1 MKAVTDTKYYNEI
14 AQALQDNHYMSFNY
28 KPNEMAEGV
37 FSVAE
42 YRYND
47 GYERGLSVGNAQ
59 GRQAAYDEFWDSI
72 LPEGEILDL
81 QYAFGGKRWSTNTFN
96 PPRTIVGS
104 SFFRCFA
111 STALTAINKT
121 IDVTHAT
128 GSTALQNMFNGAAAL
143 EIIND
148 FYASE
153 STTFHNTAFNGC
165 SNLKIL
171 NVRGTIGKNGLN
183 LHDCT
188 RLTAGSLISVL
199 KACNKKAAGVSITLP
214 ANKEAVINENAEL
227 LEELNRATSE
237 TYGYSVVYD

>member
-14 AQALQDNHYMSFNY
+14 AKAIQDYTGYATMTPS
-28 KPNEMAEGV
+28 KMAENVRGV
-37 FSVAE
+37 WDE
-42 YRYND
+42 GYQE
-47 GYERGLSVGNAQ
+47 GYEGGILIGRADGIQAQ
-59 GRQAAYDEFWDSI
+59 YDEFWDSI

-81 QYAFGGKRWSTNTFN
+81 QYAFGGKRWSTSTFN

-111 STALTAINKT
+111 STTLTAINKT

-171 NVRGTIGKNGLN
+171 NVRGTIGKNGLS

-188 RLTAGSLISVL
+188 RLTAESLISVL